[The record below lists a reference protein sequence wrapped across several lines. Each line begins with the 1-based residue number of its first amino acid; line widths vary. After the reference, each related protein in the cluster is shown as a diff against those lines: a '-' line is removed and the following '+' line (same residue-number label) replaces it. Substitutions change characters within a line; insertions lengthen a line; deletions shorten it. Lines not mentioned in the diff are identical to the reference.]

1 MKNWTKWLLLGLISV
16 AFGVFALGN
25 TLLATLA
32 VTTLTGFL
40 FLISGAF
47 QIIAGFAD
55 ETRANKVF
63 SIALGGLMAF
73 LGLSFLYN
81 PLGGMISL
89 TLLILLLLAAS
100 GIIRLIV
107 AYRMKMTRYFWP
119 MLISG
124 ALSLLLAAYIV
135 TNFEAA
141 SASLLGILMGIEL
154 VFNGLGMIVLAFFV
168 RTAGRHG

>member
-1 MKNWTKWLLLGLISV
+1 MKNWIKWLLLGILSV
-16 AFGVFALGN
+16 AFGVFVLGN

-47 QIIAGFAD
+47 QIFAGFTD

-63 SIALGGLMAF
+63 SIALGALMAF

-100 GIIRLIV
+100 GIVRLIL
-107 AYRMKMTRYFWP
+107 AFRMKATRFFWP

-124 ALSLLLAAYIV
+124 ALSLLLAAYIAV
-135 TNFEAA
+135 NFAAA
-141 SASLLGILMGIEL
+141 SVSLLGILMGIEL

-168 RTAGRHG
+168 RTAGRNG